1 MRKWIWKAL
10 DEVVNKEVYSN
21 LYLRNHLHEVDE
33 KDRALATRIFYGTI
47 QNYRYC
53 KECWS
58 KYVKNT
64 LHPKM
69 DVLLTMSTYQLL
81 FLDKVPSYAIVND
94 AVNIAKKIN

>member
-10 DEVVNKEVYSN
+10 DEVVNKKVYSN
-21 LYLRNHLHEVDE
+21 LYLRNHLQEVDE

-58 KYVKNT
+58 KYVKNK

-81 FLDKVPSYAIVND
+81 FWIKSQAMRLSMMRSILPKRSM
-94 AVNIAKKIN
+94 

>member
-47 QNYRYC
+47 QIIDI
-53 KECWS
+53 
-58 KYVKNT
+58 VKRVGQS
-64 LHPKM
+64 M
-69 DVLLTMSTYQLL
+69 
-81 FLDKVPSYAIVND
+81 
-94 AVNIAKKIN
+94 

>member
-10 DEVVNKEVYSN
+10 DEVVNKDVYSN

-53 KECWS
+53 KACWS
-58 KYVKNT
+58 KYVKNK
-64 LHPKM
+64 LNPKM
-69 DVLLTMSTYQLL
+69 DVVHINCCFWIKYQAMRL
-81 FLDKVPSYAIVND
+81 SMMRSISQ
-94 AVNIAKKIN
+94 KKSI

>member
-53 KECWS
+53 KACWS

-69 DVLLTMSTYQLL
+69 ENAYTLLNMGKKYFV
-81 FLDKVPSYAIVND
+81 FLAPNLRRLI
-94 AVNIAKKIN
+94 KIS

>member
-10 DEVVNKEVYSN
+10 DEVVNKKVYSN
-21 LYLRNHLHEVDE
+21 LYLRNHLQEVDE

-58 KYVKNT
+58 KYVKNK
-64 LHPKM
+64 LHP
-69 DVLLTMSTYQLL
+69 LLRKYGSHHDRHT
-81 FLDKVPSYAIVND
+81 FLRCSRSAHPGFSVGR
-94 AVNIAKKIN
+94 